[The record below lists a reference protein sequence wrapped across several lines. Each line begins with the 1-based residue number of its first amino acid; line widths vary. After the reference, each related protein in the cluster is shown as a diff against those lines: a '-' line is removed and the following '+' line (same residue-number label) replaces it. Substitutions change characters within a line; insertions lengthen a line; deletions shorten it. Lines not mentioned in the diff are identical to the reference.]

1 MTEQP
6 KFQRRKRRE
15 EASADVQ
22 PKRTPQRNDTPTLDE
37 IDALIAE
44 KEALLRQRAELEAL
58 RKKEAAR
65 DAERVRA
72 AEEAEE
78 QARKEKAARVAELK
92 AQRAAEREARLE
104 AELEAQREA
113 ELVAKREA
121 ELVAKREAE
130 LVAKREAEL
139 VAKLEAELVAKRK
152 AELETQR
159 KRDVELT
166 ARSQNTKPTS
176 PLVLTKQPD
185 AALGKTEVVDREAA
199 WNAIDRFPLDP
210 QRLADR
216 NVITALR
223 QDPSHTRFDI
233 LRTRML
239 QALSENG
246 WTRVAITSP
255 TKDCGKTF
263 TAANL
268 AISLSRQ
275 ENCRTVLLDLDMR
288 SPSLHKIF
296 GVTDTGAVGDMLRGQ
311 IAPEVHLQGFAPN
324 TISAGS
330 HVAIGFNG
338 IVEPYAAELLQDP
351 KTQAVLDDIEAKFQ
365 PSVMLFDLPPALLN
379 DDVIAMLP
387 HIDAL
392 LIVAAGGMTRAK
404 EIKETE
410 RRLGDKVP
418 LLGVVLNKAEHVET
432 GDYPY

>member
-22 PKRTPQRNDTPTLDE
+22 PKRTPERNDTPTLDE

-78 QARKEKAARVAELK
+78 QARKEKAARDAELK

-113 ELVAKREA
+113 ELVAKH
-121 ELVAKREAE
+121 
-130 LVAKREAEL
+130 
-139 VAKLEAELVAKRK
+139 EAELVAKRK

-159 KRDVELT
+159 QRDVEQN
-166 ARSQNTKPTS
+166 ARTQNTKPTS
-176 PLVLTKQPD
+176 PLVLTSQPD
-185 AALGKTEVVDREAA
+185 TAPSKSEVVDREAA

-351 KTQAVLDDIEAKFQ
+351 KTQAVLDDIEVKFQ

>member
-22 PKRTPQRNDTPTLDE
+22 PKRTPERNDTPTLDE

-58 RKKEAAR
+58 RRKEAAR

-78 QARKEKAARVAELK
+78 QARKEKAARDAELK

-113 ELVAKREA
+113 ELVAKH
-121 ELVAKREAE
+121 
-130 LVAKREAEL
+130 
-139 VAKLEAELVAKRK
+139 EAELVAKRK

-159 KRDVELT
+159 QRDVEQN
-166 ARSQNTKPTS
+166 ARTQNTKPTS
-176 PLVLTKQPD
+176 PLVLTSQPD
-185 AALGKTEVVDREAA
+185 TAPSKSEVVDREAA

-351 KTQAVLDDIEAKFQ
+351 KTQAVLDDIETKFQ